1 MMFGSKDQK
10 DTNQMFGE
18 MGMPGPAMAAR
29 MMQMMP
35 MMAGGML
42 SEMSGENRKDYLL
55 EMVGK
60 LVARSTADITDEEY
74 SSLIDE
80 LTESLRERK
89 PAQDESPQ
97 GCC

>member
-10 DTNQMFGE
+10 GSSPMNGG
-18 MGMPGPAMAAR
+18 MGMPGPAMAAK

-35 MMAGGML
+35 MMAGSIL
-42 SEMSGENRKDYLL
+42 SEMSGENREDYLL
-55 EMVGK
+55 EMVGN
-60 LVARSTADITDEEY
+60 LVARSTADMTDEEY

-89 PAQDESPQ
+89 PAQEETKQ
-97 GCC
+97 NCC